1 MLFISVAAYY
11 HFALLLYFVL
21 FSNLPILL
29 QAAQDQTRGE
39 HDVVARATSLK
50 KYSGRGRTFIGDI
63 TLPDPIDK
71 ADHHMY

>member
-1 MLFISVAAYY
+1 MLSISIAAYY

-21 FSNLPILL
+21 FSNLRILL

-50 KYSGRGRTFIGDI
+50 STQEEDEPYR
-63 TLPDPIDK
+63 
-71 ADHHMY
+71 

>member
-1 MLFISVAAYY
+1 MLSISIAAYY

-21 FSNLPILL
+21 FSNLRILL

-50 KYSGRGRTFIGDI
+50 K
-63 TLPDPIDK
+63 
-71 ADHHMY
+71 